1 MIGIRSAMLSILGRL
16 KSWHLLFLTACTGT
30 IGCGQSLPAD
40 PTLYSVHGV
49 VKLDGEPI
57 CGGKVRF
64 ARTGEEGLGGQAR
77 VDAEG
82 KYEANAV
89 PTKLGLPAG
98 DYKVSVIAR
107 DPSEHSAFECD
118 KVDKVP
124 QKYGSFDDSGL
135 TYTVTSGD
143 NEFDIDLTSGS
154 AETSEEQ

>member
-1 MIGIRSAMLSILGRL
+1 MMGARSAKLSILRRL
-16 KSWHLLFLTACTGT
+16 KSWHVLCLTACAGT

-40 PTLYSVHGV
+40 PPLHPVHGV

-57 CGGKVRF
+57 CGGRVRF
-64 ARTGEEGLGGQAR
+64 ARTGDQGQGGQAP

-98 DYKVSVIAR
+98 EYKVSVIPR
-107 DPSEHSAFECD
+107 DVTEHSAFECD
-118 KVDKVP
+118 KVDKIP
-124 QKYGSFDDSGL
+124 QKYQSFDDSGL

-143 NEFDIDLTSGS
+143 NEYDIDLTSGS
-154 AETSEEQ
+154 AETSEE